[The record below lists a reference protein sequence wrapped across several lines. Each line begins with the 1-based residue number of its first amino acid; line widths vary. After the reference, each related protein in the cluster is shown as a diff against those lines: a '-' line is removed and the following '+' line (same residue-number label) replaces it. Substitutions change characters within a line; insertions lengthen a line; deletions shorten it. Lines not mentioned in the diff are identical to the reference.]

1 MPRPPSKRG
10 VQAARRQQMKSMY
23 ESGMKL
29 RDIAGVMNVTYQ
41 CVHQVLVRMGV
52 TMRPRG
58 GNTGSHSRHRK

>member
-1 MPRPPSKRG
+1 
-10 VQAARRQQMKSMY
+10 MKSMY
-23 ESGMKL
+23 ESGLKL